1 MRIVVV
7 DFAASIGGGISIL
20 NSFYDY
26 LLKSNDKN
34 EWIFL
39 LGDHYI
45 EETEN
50 VKVVILK
57 KQKKSRFSRLAFDFI
72 YGRRLIKK
80 LNPDAV
86 FYLQN
91 TLISGVKV
99 PQIMYMDQ
107 SIPFQTEKKFR
118 FTKKSEFKYAVYQYV
133 IGKLNHKAC
142 KKANKTI
149 VQTQWLKDAVISQ
162 CKIQEDRVVHI
173 PPNCF
178 SAYEN
183 YFAEKI
189 DRTTFF
195 YPASSAVYKNHK
207 CIYDA
212 IDKLDVECNVL
223 LTLNKEVPASKMCKH
238 IGTIT
243 QEQVYEIMQKS
254 VLLFPSYIE
263 SYGLPLKE
271 ARSIGTL
278 ILASDT
284 AFAREILD
292 GYENAYFFN
301 PFNPEELAVLMKK
314 IVVGEI
320 VHKKQIEDNSISS
333 CNTWSEVI
341 RVIEGAK

>member
-1 MRIVVV
+1 M
-7 DFAASIGGGISIL
+7 
-20 NSFYDY
+20 
-26 LLKSNDKN
+26 
-34 EWIFL
+34 
-39 LGDHYI
+39 
-45 EETEN
+45 
-50 VKVVILK
+50 
-57 KQKKSRFSRLAFDFI
+57 
-72 YGRRLIKK
+72 
-80 LNPDAV
+80 
-86 FYLQN
+86 
-91 TLISGVKV
+91 
-99 PQIMYMDQ
+99 
-107 SIPFQTEKKFR
+107 
-118 FTKKSEFKYAVYQYV
+118 
-133 IGKLNHKAC
+133 
-142 KKANKTI
+142 
-149 VQTQWLKDAVISQ
+149 
-162 CKIQEDRVVHI
+162 
-173 PPNCF
+173 
-178 SAYEN
+178 
-183 YFAEKI
+183 
-189 DRTTFF
+189 
-195 YPASSAVYKNHK
+195 
-207 CIYDA
+207 
-212 IDKLDVECNVL
+212 
-223 LTLNKEVPASKMCKH
+223 KEVPASKMCKH